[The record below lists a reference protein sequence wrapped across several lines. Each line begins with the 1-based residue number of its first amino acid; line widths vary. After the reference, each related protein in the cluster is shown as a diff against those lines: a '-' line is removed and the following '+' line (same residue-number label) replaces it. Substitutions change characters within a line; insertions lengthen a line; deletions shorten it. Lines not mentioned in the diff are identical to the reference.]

1 MPFSGA
7 SGRSVMGR
15 VLLVGAGPGDIELLT
30 LKAVRALGRA
40 DVVLLDDLVNPDILQ
55 FCRDAVRIIRVGKR
69 GGCRSTPQD
78 FINRLMRRY
87 ARQGL
92 TVARVKG
99 GDPCIFGRAGE
110 EKAFLERAGIVVDI
124 INGLTSGL
132 VAASSIGV
140 PLTDRRFTRGV
151 TFVTGHTKEG
161 GTPDWSALVAGGTTL
176 VIYMGMKQ
184 MPTIVAGLQ
193 AAGMSTSMPVAV
205 IANASLSTQA
215 HAVTTLGEMAVDAR
229 DAALASPAV
238 IVVGEVVGEA
248 CAVDKNGESVNSIN
262 SQSALLY
269 QMRV

>member
-1 MPFSGA
+1 MPVSGA
-7 SGRSVMGR
+7 SQGAGSGR
-15 VLLVGAGPGDIELLT
+15 VLLIGAGPGDVELLT
-30 LKAVRALGRA
+30 LKAVRALQRA
-40 DVVLLDDLVNPDILQ
+40 DVVLLDDLVNPEVRQ
-55 FCRDAVRIIRVGKR
+55 FCRDDVRIIPVGKR

-110 EKAFLERAGIVVDI
+110 EKAFLEAAGIAVEI
-124 INGLTSGL
+124 INGLTAGL

-161 GTPDWSALVAGGTTL
+161 GTPDWAALVAGGTTL

-184 MPTIVAGLQ
+184 MPAIVAGLQ
-193 AAGMSTSMPVAV
+193 AAGMSRAMPVAV
-205 IANASLSTQA
+205 IANASLPSQA
-215 HAVTTLGEMAVDAR
+215 QVVTTLGELEAETGRVE
-229 DAALASPAV
+229 LASPAV
-238 IVVGEVVGEA
+238 IVVGEVVREA
-248 CAVDKNGESVNSIN
+248 GIIPLATDAASGMTG
-262 SQSALLY
+262 SAAI
-269 QMRV
+269 RTGG